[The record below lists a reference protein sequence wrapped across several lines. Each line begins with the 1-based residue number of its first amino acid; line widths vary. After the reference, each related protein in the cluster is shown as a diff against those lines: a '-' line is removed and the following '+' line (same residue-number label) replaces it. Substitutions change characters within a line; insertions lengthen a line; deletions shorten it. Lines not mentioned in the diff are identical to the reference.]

1 MRDMLERHEGAMA
14 SRNKK
19 ALSTAMP
26 ASSAKPG
33 FLLLQPAIET
43 VLAFDFGEKFTG
55 VAVGE
60 SSVGIAHPLALIT
73 AESKA
78 ARMDEIAG
86 LVAEWKPGILVVG
99 LPLSM
104 DGAEHE
110 MTRRCRRFARQLASR
125 FSLPVRMVDERLSSA
140 AAEEALRSAKKG
152 GRKHKLHTHQVSA
165 QIILQSY
172 FDDPGTS

>member
-1 MRDMLERHEGAMA
+1 MLERHEGAA
-14 SRNKK
+14 VSRNEKT
-19 ALSTAMP
+19 LSTAMP
-26 ASSAKPG
+26 ASTAKPA
-33 FLLLQPAIET
+33 FLLPQPATET

-73 AESKA
+73 TESKA
-78 ARMDEIAG
+78 ARMDEIAA
-86 LVAEWKPGILVVG
+86 LVAEWKPGALVVG

-104 DGAEHE
+104 DGTEHE
-110 MTRRCRRFARQLASR
+110 LTRRCRRFARQLGAR
-125 FSLPVRMVDERLSSA
+125 FSLPVRLVDERLSSA
-140 AAEEALRSAKKG
+140 AAEEALRAAKKG

>member
-1 MRDMLERHEGAMA
+1 MA
-14 SRNKK
+14 E
-19 ALSTAMP
+19 T
-26 ASSAKPG
+26 G
-33 FLLLQPAIET
+33 T

-60 SSVGIAHPLALIT
+60 SSVGVAHPLGLIV
-73 AESKA
+73 AEKSA
-78 ARMDEIAG
+78 VRMDEAAG
-86 LVAEWKPGILVVG
+86 LVAEWKPGFLVVG

-110 MTRRCRRFARQLASR
+110 LTRRCRRFARQLEAR
-125 FSLPVRMVDERLSSA
+125 FSLPVKLVDERLSSA
-140 AAEEALRSAKKG
+140 AAEDALRASGKG

-172 FDDPGTS
+172 FDDNSTS

>member
-1 MRDMLERHEGAMA
+1 MLERHKGAA
-14 SRNKK
+14 VSRNENTV
-19 ALSTAMP
+19 STAMP
-26 ASSAKPG
+26 ASTAKHAF
-33 FLLLQPAIET
+33 FLPQPPTGT

-73 AESKA
+73 AESKT

-86 LVAEWKPGILVVG
+86 LVAEWKPSALVVG

-104 DGAEHE
+104 DGTEHE
-110 MTRRCRRFARQLASR
+110 LTRRCRRFARQLESR
-125 FSLPVRMVDERLSSA
+125 FSLPVRLVDERLSSA
-140 AAEEALRSAKKG
+140 AAEEALRAAKKG
-152 GRKHKLHTHQVSA
+152 GRKHKLHAHQVSA

-172 FDDPGTS
+172 FDDPGSS